1 MRVIA
6 GICGGRK
13 LKTPADD
20 AVRPTTDKVKEALFS
35 SIQFELEGADVLDAF
50 AGSGQLGIEALSR
63 GGRSA
68 VFIDNSRQSLAL
80 IRQNLALCALQGET
94 VQADTLEYLQ
104 GCAKQFDIAFLDPP
118 YRTGLLQKALPAV
131 SRVMREGGVI
141 LAECPEDEVTP
152 DTLANGFVK
161 VKTKKY
167 GTMRLNYYRKGSE

>member
-13 LKTPADD
+13 LKTPADA

-63 GGRSA
+63 GARSA

-80 IRQNLALCALQGET
+80 IKQNLALCDLHAEV
-94 VQADTLEYLQ
+94 VQADTLVYLKK
-104 GCAKQFDIAFLDPP
+104 CTKQFDIAFLDPP
-118 YRTGLLQKALPAV
+118 YRTGLLQNALPLV
-131 SRVMREGGVI
+131 CGVMRESGVI
-141 LAECPEDEVTP
+141 LAECPEDETTP
-152 DTLANGFVK
+152 DTLENGFVK